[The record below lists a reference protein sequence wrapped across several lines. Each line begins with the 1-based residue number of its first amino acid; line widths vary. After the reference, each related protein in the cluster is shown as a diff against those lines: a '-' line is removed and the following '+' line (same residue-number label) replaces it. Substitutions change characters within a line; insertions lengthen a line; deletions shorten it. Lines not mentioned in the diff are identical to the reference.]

1 MQTIVTDLSTAPFRP
16 ALCLQTNRNWDP
28 VVTAKGR
35 QIMMKTQQHSEQQ
48 PRRLP
53 IPEAQSVDKGR
64 KHEAFESGSYG
75 SDRRSLARA
84 IRFDRKR

>member
-1 MQTIVTDLSTAPFRP
+1 
-16 ALCLQTNRNWDP
+16 
-28 VVTAKGR
+28 
-35 QIMMKTQQHSEQQ
+35 MMKMQNRTEQQ

-53 IPEAQSVDKGR
+53 SPELMSDMVDKGR

-84 IRFDRKR
+84 VRFDKKR